1 MTPEDVVS
9 RVFGVSRN
17 KVDDDT
23 SNTTLPEWDS
33 MGHVNL
39 IIELESSYGVS
50 FSPDDALQMTDV
62 AAIKRAL
69 QSRGVSW

>member
-1 MTPEDVVS
+1 MAPEDVVS
-9 RVFGVSRN
+9 RVFGVARN
-17 KVDDDT
+17 MVNDST
-23 SNTTLPEWDS
+23 SNATLPEWDS

-50 FSPDDALQMTDV
+50 FSPNDALQMTDV
-62 AAIKRAL
+62 TAIKRAL